1 MKNVKLG
8 FNSVESRI
16 IQLIASEVPNKQI
29 ALELNYSQRMVE
41 YYISKISKKLEVH
54 TRVGIVVKAFQN
66 NILH

>member
-1 MKNVKLG
+1 MKNEKVG

-41 YYISKISKKLEVH
+41 YYISNISKKLEVH

-66 NILH
+66 KILH